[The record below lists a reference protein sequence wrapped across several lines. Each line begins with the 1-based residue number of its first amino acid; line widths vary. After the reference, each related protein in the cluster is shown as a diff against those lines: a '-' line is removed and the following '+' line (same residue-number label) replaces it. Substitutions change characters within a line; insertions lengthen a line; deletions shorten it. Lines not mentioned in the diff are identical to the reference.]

1 MLYIFDTNILLEANN
16 RYYGLDFAPGFWEF
30 VEKEAKKTTLK
41 SNDMVLAELIRV
53 GDSVSDWV
61 EERRDEIFDI
71 SSEEEEIQQYFS
83 DIANYVNAH
92 PVYSEAEKARFL
104 SGADGWLIAAC
115 KHLDATLVTHE
126 VSVPNNSTKVKIP
139 NIAHQF
145 GVDTINTFDMIRSL
159 GGKFELG

>member
-126 VSVPNNSTKVKIP
+126 VSVPNNSKKVKIP

-145 GVDTINTFDMIRSL
+145 GVKTINTFDMIRSL

>member
-61 EERRDEIFDI
+61 EERKGEIFNI
-71 SSEEEEIQQYFS
+71 SSEEEEIQQNFS